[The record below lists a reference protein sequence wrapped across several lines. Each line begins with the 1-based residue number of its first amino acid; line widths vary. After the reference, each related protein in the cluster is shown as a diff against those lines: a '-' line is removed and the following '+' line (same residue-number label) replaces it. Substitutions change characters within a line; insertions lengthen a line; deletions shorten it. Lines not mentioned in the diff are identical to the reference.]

1 MGVSTSDVTPEY
13 DVVIVGAGPAGLT
26 AGLYSRRRGLK
37 TLILEG
43 KLPGGR
49 LVEAPWVE
57 NYPGFPDGISG
68 HALAEKMVA
77 QLKAAGGT
85 ITADEA
91 VSLSL
96 AGAVKTVATRRASYT
111 AKAVILAMGVQRR
124 RLQIPGEQELLG
136 KGVSYCATCD
146 GPLFRGR
153 QVAVVGS
160 GDEALEDALFLSDVA
175 ATVYLISN
183 DVQLTAA
190 ASLVSQFERKAN
202 TQLLRH
208 YQVEAIEG
216 QQVVEALRI
225 NDLTRSERTTLPC
238 AGVFIAVGYVPLTTI
253 VGAAGIDVDSRG
265 WIRVDRDQRTNLD
278 GVFAAGDCTGRGMQI
293 ATAVGEGTMAA
304 LSLSRRVP

>member
-208 YQVEAIEG
+208 HQVEAIEG

-225 NDLTRSERTTLPC
+225 NDLTRPERTTLPC

>member
-175 ATVYLISN
+175 ATVCLISN

-225 NDLTRSERTTLPC
+225 NDLTRPERTTLPC